1 MSVHAIRVRL
11 TDPDSEGAVKQF
23 IGRDAWALWELVAA
37 GPNGLTTIERSAPR
51 WSHYIYKLRRGG
63 IAIET
68 RHEPHAGDY
77 PGHHAR
83 YFLRSQLEVIETT
96 KTRSSK

>member
-1 MSVHAIRVRL
+1 MS
-11 TDPDSEGAVKQF
+11 
-23 IGRDAWALWELVAA
+23 ELVAA
-37 GPNGLTTIERSAPR
+37 GANGLTTLERSAPR

-68 RHEPHAGDY
+68 QTETHAGDY

-83 YFLRSQLEVIETT
+83 YVLRSPLEVIETQ
-96 KTRSSK
+96 RAVA